1 MTSFLLLPPWDFLSL
16 PIVVPLLSYAVKAR
30 RWIKIKKKLRKESNS
45 LKHSPAHG
53 SALFINADILFCLFF
68 FLTWSQ
74 TSKEKK
80 GGSFKFS
87 NKNCLRRRHDFFI
100 NDFVC
105 ARLRFVWNV
114 CVSSCRQI
122 YLYFQNSRGT
132 TQHSGDGREKSETI
146 RTRVSKY
153 VMK

>member
-80 GGSFKFS
+80 RGVLQILKQKLFETTTRFFHQWFRMRTFKICV
-87 NKNCLRRRHDFFI
+87 KC
-100 NDFVC
+100 
-105 ARLRFVWNV
+105 LRFVMSTNLFIFSKLPRDNATLGW
-114 CVSSCRQI
+114 RQREI
-122 YLYFQNSRGT
+122 
-132 TQHSGDGREKSETI
+132 GDYKDACL
-146 RTRVSKY
+146 
-153 VMK
+153 